1 VIQILRGGASVSGQN
16 IQSKQQPLE
25 IDAAPFAP
33 LAHKFKTVLCW
44 CRQIEGQDGLVMGY
58 GFCALNNHCGSDNM
72 QPSKFAQSEFSVRTH
87 VGILAQ
93 YL

>member
-1 VIQILRGGASVSGQN
+1 VCPQPNDARGNYLIGHANFAGN
-16 IQSKQQPLE
+16 
-25 IDAAPFAP
+25 AAVRPAFAP

-58 GFCALNNHCGSDNM
+58 GVCALNNQRGSDDM

-87 VGILAQ
+87 VGIFAQ
-93 YL
+93 HL